1 MVTALV
7 LHALYRTICFIS
19 DIIQEITRLTGSDM
33 KKILIKVILIL
44 ACFFIVGVFTAGALF
59 FNELRSLTSLK
70 KVDDYPMY
78 TMTYYGDYGF
88 DEFLEIGAEKDSDIE
103 EFVTARLLKG
113 LPIDLGV
120 TGDGCT
126 AFVTHNDA
134 DEIIF
139 GRNFDFDYTPS
150 LQVLTT
156 PDDGY
161 ASISTVNLTFAGY
174 SKDNLPEGFNS
185 FLALAAPYLPFDGVN
200 EKGVAMALLAVPQV
214 QIDDDENKV
223 TLNTTTAIRLVLD
236 KAATV
241 DEAVEL
247 LRNYNI
253 YFSADVNCH
262 YLIADA
268 AGRSVIVEYWDGKLQ
283 TVEPEDDY
291 QVASNFVAYN
301 SLNIGEG
308 FTEFDRYD
316 KVVQC
321 IEANDG
327 KLNEQQ
333 AIDLLKEIGI
343 YDRDTDKL
351 QWSVVYNLTTLEGK
365 VFAHRHTENIQSFM
379 LP

>member
-7 LHALYRTICFIS
+7 LYALYRTICFIS
-19 DIIQEITRLTGSDM
+19 DIIQKITRLTGSDM

-214 QIDDDENKV
+214 QIDNDENKV

-333 AIDLLKEIGI
+333 AIDLLQEIGI
-343 YDRDTDKL
+343 NDGDTDKL

>member
-200 EKGVAMALLAVPQV
+200 EKGVAMALLAVPEV

-333 AIDLLKEIGI
+333 AIDLLQEIGI
-343 YDRDTDKL
+343 YDGDTDKL

>member
-7 LHALYRTICFIS
+7 LYALYRTICFIS

-139 GRNFDFDYTPS
+139 GRNFDFDYAPS

-174 SKDNLPEGFNS
+174 SKDNLPEGLNS

-214 QIDDDENKV
+214 HIDNDENKV

-241 DEAVEL
+241 DEAVDL

-283 TVEPEDDY
+283 TVEPEGDY

-333 AIDLLKEIGI
+333 AIDLLQEIGI
-343 YDRDTDKL
+343 YDGDTDKL

>member
-1 MVTALV
+1 MTALV
-7 LHALYRTICFIS
+7 LYALYKTICFIS

-139 GRNFDFDYTPS
+139 GRNFDFDYAPS

-214 QIDDDENKV
+214 HIDNDENKV

-283 TVEPEDDY
+283 TVEPEGDY

-333 AIDLLKEIGI
+333 AIDLLQEIGI
-343 YDRDTDKL
+343 YDGDTDKL

>member
-7 LHALYRTICFIS
+7 LYALYRTICFIS

-33 KKILIKVILIL
+33 KKILIKVVLIL

-103 EFVTARLLKG
+103 EFVTNRLLKG

-214 QIDDDENKV
+214 QIDNDENKV

-236 KAATV
+236 YAATV

-283 TVEPEDDY
+283 TVEPEGDY

-316 KVVQC
+316 KVVKC

-333 AIDLLKEIGI
+333 AIDLLQEIGV
-343 YDRDTDKL
+343 YDGDTDKL